1 MSGKEGALGM
11 NKPIYVG
18 LRTAR
23 RRRLILIVSLL
34 VLAGRAF
41 NANAQTETNLYSF
54 VGSPSD
60 GDLPSGSLIQG
71 SDGNFYG
78 TTYEGGTSTN
88 CGVGVGC
95 GTVFRFSPNGSYTS
109 LYSFV
114 GSPTDGA
121 HPWELV
127 QASDGN
133 FYGTTFAG
141 GTVNSGTVF
150 RISPGGSYSNLY
162 SFGSHTNDGLEV
174 HFGLVQGGDGNLYGT
189 TEKGGTAGLGTVYRI
204 STSGTYTSLYS
215 FVGPPADGADPLCVL
230 VQGSDSNFYGTTV
243 FGGTSTNCGVG
254 VGCGT
259 VFRFSPSGGE
269 TNLFSFAVSL
279 TGGATPFSGLAQG
292 SDGNFYGTT
301 YTGGTNLTC
310 ATGCGT
316 VYRISPSG
324 SYSNLHSFVGPPTD
338 GVQLFAAPVLGS
350 DGNFYGTTFAG
361 GTVNSGTV
369 FRISPGGSYSN
380 LYSFGSR
387 PNDGLEPFVG
397 VVQGSDGNFYG
408 TTERGG
414 TNSGGVVFRISIPL
428 NIPAN
433 QISRINLAGTNVVL
447 AIPSV
452 AGETYQ
458 LQYRN
463 SMTSGS
469 WSNIPVSVTNS
480 IGALLT
486 LTNFGGASTSQRFY
500 RFDITP

>member
-1 MSGKEGALGM
+1 MGTYQAATSSKAATAISTEQ
-11 NKPIYVG
+11 
-18 LRTAR
+18 RTT
-23 RRRLILIVSLL
+23 
-34 VLAGRAF
+34 AGRTTTASCF
-41 NANAQTETNLYSF
+41 GF
-54 VGSPSD
+54 SPS
-60 GDLPSGSLIQG
+60 
-71 SDGNFYG
+71 G
-78 TTYEGGTSTN
+78 T
-88 CGVGVGC
+88 
-95 GTVFRFSPNGSYTS
+95 YTS

-162 SFGSHTNDGLEV
+162 SFGSHTNDGLSI

-204 STSGTYTSLYS
+204 STSGSYTSLYS
-215 FVGPPADGADPLCVL
+215 FVGPPADGANPLCLL

-279 TGGATPFSGLAQG
+279 TGGATPFCGLARG
-292 SDGNFYGTT
+292 SDGNFYGMT
-301 YTGGTNLTC
+301 YAGGTNINC
-310 ATGCGT
+310 ASGCGT

-324 SYSNLHSFVGPPTD
+324 SYSNLYSFVGFPTD
-338 GVQLFAAPVLGS
+338 GAQPFAAPGLGS

-361 GTVNSGTV
+361 GTANSGTV
-369 FRISPGGSYSN
+369 FRISPSGSFSN

-387 PNDGLEPFVG
+387 PNDGLEPFAG
-397 VVQGSDGNFYG
+397 LVQGSDGNFYG
-408 TTERGG
+408 TAERGG
-414 TNSGGVVFRISIPL
+414 TNNYGTIFKLTFPL
-428 NIPAN
+428 STPVN
-433 QISRINLAGTNVVL
+433 QITAITKAGTNILVS
-447 AIPSV
+447 IPSV
-452 AGETYQ
+452 AGEMYR
-458 LQYRN
+458 LQSSS
-463 SMTSGS
+463 SMTPTNWVNVPGG
-469 WSNIPVSVTNS
+469 SVTNC
-480 IGALLT
+480 IGALMT
-486 LTNFGGASTSQRFY
+486 VTNFGGATAAEKFY
-500 RFDITP
+500 RFDVTP

>member
-1 MSGKEGALGM
+1 M
-11 NKPIYVG
+11 NKGIQFG
-18 LRTAR
+18 LAASKLLR
-23 RRRLILIVSLL
+23 L
-34 VLAGRAF
+34 VLAVILLVACRAF
-41 NANAQTETNLYSF
+41 NANALTETNLHSF
-54 VGSPSD
+54 VGSPGD

-78 TTYEGGTSTN
+78 TTFDGGTN
-88 CGVGVGC
+88 NDGI
-95 GTVFRFSPNGSYTS
+95 VFRFSPDGSYTS

-121 HPWELV
+121 YPWELV

-141 GTVNSGTVF
+141 GTQNSGTVF

-162 SFGSHTNDGLEV
+162 SFGSHANDGLSL

-204 STSGTYTSLYS
+204 STSGIYTSLYS
-215 FVGPPADGADPLCVL
+215 FVGPPADGANPLCVL

-301 YTGGTNLTC
+301 YTGGTNITC
-310 ATGCGT
+310 ASGCGT

-324 SYSNLHSFVGPPTD
+324 SYSNLYSFVGFPTD
-338 GVQLFAAPVLGS
+338 GAQPFDAPVLGS

-369 FRISPGGSYSN
+369 FRISPSGSFSN

-387 PNDGLEPFVG
+387 PNDGLEPFDG
-397 VVQGSDGNFYG
+397 LVQGSDGNFYG

-414 TNSGGVVFRISIPL
+414 TNSLGTIFELIFPL
-428 NIPAN
+428 SSPAN
-433 QISRINLAGTNVVL
+433 QISAIDKAGTNILVTIP
-447 AIPSV
+447 AIT
-452 AGETYQ
+452 GETYQ
-458 LQYRN
+458 LQFSS
-463 SMTSGS
+463 SMTSTNWVNVPG
-469 WSNIPVSVTNS
+469 VSVTNC

-486 LTNFGGASTSQRFY
+486 LTNFGGAVGPQGFY
-500 RFDITP
+500 RFAITP

>member
-1 MSGKEGALGM
+1 MDKG
-11 NKPIYVG
+11 IWVG
-18 LRTAR
+18 LASSKLL
-23 RRRLILIVSLL
+23 RLVVAVILL

-41 NANAQTETNLYSF
+41 NANALTETNLHSF

-60 GDLPSGSLIQG
+60 GDDPIAKPVQG

-78 TTYEGGTSTN
+78 TTFIGGTN
-88 CGVGVGC
+88 NH

-121 HPWELV
+121 HPLAALV
-127 QASDGN
+127 QGSDSN

-150 RISPGGSYSNLY
+150 RISPSGSYSNLY
-162 SFGSHTNDGLEV
+162 SFGSHTNDGLSI
-174 HFGLVQGGDGNLYGT
+174 HAGLVQGSDGNLYGT

-215 FVGPPADGADPLCVL
+215 FVGPPADGANPLCVL

-301 YTGGTNLTC
+301 FAGGTNINC
-310 ATGCGT
+310 ASGCGT

-324 SYSNLHSFVGPPTD
+324 SYSNLYSFVGFPTD
-338 GVQLFAAPVLGS
+338 GAQPLAAPALGS

-369 FRISPGGSYSN
+369 FRVSPGGSFSN

-387 PNDGLEPFVG
+387 PNDGLEPFDG

-408 TTERGG
+408 TTELGG
-414 TNSGGVVFRISIPL
+414 ASNLGTVFKLIFPFSSS
-428 NIPAN
+428 AN
-433 QISRINLAGTNVVL
+433 QISAIDKAGTNIIVS
-447 AIPSV
+447 IPSV

-458 LQYRN
+458 LQFSS
-463 SMTSGS
+463 SMSPTN
-469 WSNIPVSVTNS
+469 WVKLPVSITNS

-486 LTNFGGASTSQRFY
+486 LTNFGGATQPQGFY

>member
-1 MSGKEGALGM
+1 MKIFRSPLF
-11 NKPIYVG
+11 
-18 LRTAR
+18 
-23 RRRLILIVSLL
+23 IVW
-34 VLAGRAF
+34 VVMAGWAF
-41 NANAQTETNLYSF
+41 DAGAQTETNLHSF
-54 VGSPSD
+54 VGPPSD
-60 GDLPSGSLIQG
+60 GDLPSASLIQG

-78 TTYEGGTSTN
+78 TTYEGGTQNS
-88 CGVGVGC
+88 
-95 GTVFRFSPNGSYTS
+95 GTVFRISPGGSYTS

-121 HPWELV
+121 NPWELV

-162 SFGSHTNDGLEV
+162 SFGSHTNDGLVV

-215 FVGPPADGADPLCVL
+215 FVGPPADGANPLCVL

-279 TGGATPFSGLAQG
+279 TGGATPFSGLARG

-301 YTGGTNLTC
+301 YTGGTNITC

-324 SYSNLHSFVGPPTD
+324 SYSNLHSFVGFPTD

-350 DGNFYGTTFAG
+350 DGNFYGTTFTG

-369 FRISPGGSYSN
+369 FRISPSGSYSN
-380 LYSFGSR
+380 LYSFGSV
-387 PNDGLEPFVG
+387 PNDGENPFAG
-397 VVQGSDGNFYG
+397 LVQGSDGNFYG
-408 TTERGG
+408 TAERGG
-414 TNSGGVVFRISIPL
+414 TNNFGTIFKLTFPL
-428 NIPAN
+428 NSLAN
-433 QISRINLAGTNVVL
+433 QISAINKAGTNIIVS
-447 AIPSV
+447 IPSI

-458 LQYRN
+458 LQFSS
-463 SMTSGS
+463 SMKPTNWVNVSGA
-469 WSNIPVSVTNS
+469 SVTNC

-486 LTNFGGASTSQRFY
+486 LTNFGGASQPQRYY

>member
-1 MSGKEGALGM
+1 MKIFRSPLF
-11 NKPIYVG
+11 
-18 LRTAR
+18 
-23 RRRLILIVSLL
+23 IVWV
-34 VLAGRAF
+34 VLAGWAF
-41 NANAQTETNLYSF
+41 DAGAQTETNVYSF
-54 VGSPSD
+54 VGPPSD
-60 GDLPSGSLIQG
+60 GDLPSGNLIQG

-78 TTYEGGTSTN
+78 TTYDGGTDN
-88 CGVGVGC
+88 D

-141 GTVNSGTVF
+141 GTQDSGTVF

-162 SFGSHTNDGLEV
+162 SFGSHANDGLSV

-204 STSGTYTSLYS
+204 STSGSYTSLYS
-215 FVGPPADGADPLCVL
+215 FVGPPADGANPLCVL

-279 TGGATPFSGLAQG
+279 TGGATPFCGLARG

-301 YTGGTNLTC
+301 YAGGTNITC
-310 ATGCGT
+310 ASGCGT
-316 VYRISPSG
+316 IYRISPSG
-324 SYSNLHSFVGPPTD
+324 TYSNLYSFIGFPTD
-338 GVQLFAAPVLGS
+338 GAQPFAAPVLGS

-361 GTVNSGTV
+361 GTANSGIV
-369 FRISPGGSYSN
+369 FRISPSGSYSN
-380 LYSFGSR
+380 LHSFGSR
-387 PNDGLEPFVG
+387 PNDGLEPFAG
-397 VVQGSDGNFYG
+397 LVQGSDGNFYG
-408 TTERGG
+408 TTEFGG
-414 TNSGGVVFRISIPL
+414 TNNFGTIFKLIFPL
-428 NIPAN
+428 GSLAN
-433 QISRINLAGTNVVL
+433 QISAITKAGTNILV
-447 AIPSV
+447 AIPSI

-458 LQYRN
+458 LQFSS
-463 SMTSGS
+463 SMKPTNWVNVTGA
-469 WSNIPVSVTNS
+469 SVTNCP
-480 IGALLT
+480 GALLT
-486 LTNFGGASTSQRFY
+486 LTNFGGATQPQRFY
-500 RFDITP
+500 RFDVTP

>member
-1 MSGKEGALGM
+1 M
-11 NKPIYVG
+11 NTKKTLHIPLVVVV
-18 LRTAR
+18 A
-23 RRRLILIVSLL
+23 

-41 NANAQTETNLYSF
+41 NADAQMETNLHSF
-54 VGSPSD
+54 VGFPGD

-78 TTYEGGTSTN
+78 TTYQGGAQNS
-88 CGVGVGC
+88 
-95 GTVFRFSPNGSYTS
+95 GTIFRISSGGSYTS

-121 HPWELV
+121 RPWELV

-141 GTVNSGTVF
+141 GTANSGTVF

-174 HFGLVQGGDGNLYGT
+174 HFGLMQGSDGNLYGT

-215 FVGPPADGADPLCVL
+215 FVGPPADGANPLCVL

-301 YTGGTNLTC
+301 YAGGTNITC
-310 ATGCGT
+310 AAGCGT

-324 SYSNLHSFVGPPTD
+324 SYSNLHSFVGFPTD

-361 GTVNSGTV
+361 GTVNSGIV
-369 FRISPGGSYSN
+369 YRISPSGSYSN

-387 PNDGLEPFVG
+387 PNDGLEPFDG

-408 TTERGG
+408 TTEFGG
-414 TNSGGVVFRISIPL
+414 TNNLGTIFKLIFPL
-428 NIPAN
+428 SSPAN
-433 QISRINLAGTNVVL
+433 QISAIDKAGTNIIFT
-447 AIPSV
+447 IPSV
-452 AGETYQ
+452 AGESYQ
-458 LQYRN
+458 LQFSS
-463 SMTSGS
+463 SMT
-469 WSNIPVSVTNS
+469 PTNWVNEGGTITS
-480 IGALLT
+480 IGSILT
-486 LTNFGGASTSQRFY
+486 LTNFAGANQPQGFY